1 MNLNILKNI
10 INDIKKDDKV
20 QNFLNE
26 LKNTI
31 ENTEEADIGI
41 LEKIQSENKISI
53 GTKNQ
58 MELKMDE
65 ILKQYAKETAEK
77 GDLYFIVEKTKA
89 ENTYTTYK
97 YELDDD
103 SVLKIQEDELPQGA
117 TVNTVLRKTDEK
129 YIIDEEATIE
139 LENRIN
145 NMANE
150 LLEEQN
156 RILNEYRKEGHL
168 YRVSENINNRIFL
181 WDITDKP
188 KVEIEEVDF
197 PEELISK
204 ATEGAIFEYLDGT
217 YKLKENP
224 LNI

>member
-31 ENTEEADIGI
+31 ENTEEADMGI

-65 ILKQYAKETAEK
+65 ILKEYAKETDEK
-77 GDLYFIVEKTKA
+77 GDLYFIVEKSKTN
-89 ENTYTTYK
+89 NTYTTYK
-97 YELDDD
+97 YKLDDD

-117 TVNTVLRKTDEK
+117 IVNTVLRKTDEK
-129 YIIDEEATIE
+129 YIIDEEATRE
-139 LENRIN
+139 LENRITN
-145 NMANE
+145 VMQE
-150 LLEEQN
+150 LINEQN
-156 RILNEYRKEGHL
+156 RLLKEYRKEGHL
-168 YRVSENINNRIFL
+168 YRVSENINNCIFL

-188 KVEIEEVDF
+188 KMEIEEVDF
-197 PEELISK
+197 PEDLLEK

>member
-31 ENTEEADIGI
+31 ENTEEADMGI

-129 YIIDEEATIE
+129 YIIDEEATRE
-139 LENRIN
+139 LENRITN
-145 NMANE
+145 VMQE
-150 LLEEQN
+150 LINEQN
-156 RILNEYRKEGHL
+156 RLLKEYRKEGHL
-168 YRVSENINNRIFL
+168 YRVSENINNCIFL

-188 KVEIEEVDF
+188 KMEIEEVDF
-197 PEELISK
+197 PEDLLEK